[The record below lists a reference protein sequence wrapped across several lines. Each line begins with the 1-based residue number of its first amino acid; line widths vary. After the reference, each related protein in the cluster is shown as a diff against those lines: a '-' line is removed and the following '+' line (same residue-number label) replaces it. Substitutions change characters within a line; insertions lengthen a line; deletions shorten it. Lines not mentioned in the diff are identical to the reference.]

1 MITVW
6 LGMRGHNN
14 GDGYSEITRRSE
26 DPAEAVAQ
34 ALGQLAKYVESPE
47 LMEIAEAAY
56 RITRGDQPT

>member
-14 GDGYSEITRRSE
+14 GDGYTELTRRAQ

-34 ALGQLAKYVESPE
+34 ALGTLAEIVDSAKLEA
-47 LMEIAEAAY
+47 IAEAAY
-56 RITRGDQPT
+56 RITREPS